1 MLAPTTRPA
10 DRRLPAFVAVALAA
24 GLLAAMLPALATV
37 PGRTS
42 APVGPLAAPAPAPAP
57 APALVTSADFP
68 EQAQPETACAAI
80 LDRSSAIG
88 NRRAEVAGSI
98 TTTLLEDACFG
109 A

>member
-1 MLAPTTRPA
+1 MLALTTRPA
-10 DRRLPAFVAVALAA
+10 DRLPALVAVALAT
-24 GLLAAMLPALATV
+24 GLLAAMLPALAAV

-42 APVGPLAAPAPAPAP
+42 APVGPHAAPAPAI
-57 APALVTSADFP
+57 VTSADFP
-68 EQAQPETACAAI
+68 EQARPGTACAAI
-80 LDRSSAIG
+80 LDRSSAID

>member
-10 DRRLPAFVAVALAA
+10 DRRLPALVAVALAA
-24 GLLAAMLPALATV
+24 GLLAAMLPALAAV

-42 APVGPLAAPAPAPAP
+42 APVGPLAAPAPASAI
-57 APALVTSADFP
+57 LTSADFP
-68 EQAQPETACAAI
+68 EQARPGTACAAI
-80 LDRSSAIG
+80 LDRSSAID

>member
-10 DRRLPAFVAVALAA
+10 DGRLSAFVAVALAA

-42 APVGPLAAPAPAPAP
+42 APVGPLAAPAPAPA
-57 APALVTSADFP
+57 LVTSADFP
-68 EQAQPETACAAI
+68 EQARPEAACAAI
-80 LDRSSAIG
+80 LDRSSALG